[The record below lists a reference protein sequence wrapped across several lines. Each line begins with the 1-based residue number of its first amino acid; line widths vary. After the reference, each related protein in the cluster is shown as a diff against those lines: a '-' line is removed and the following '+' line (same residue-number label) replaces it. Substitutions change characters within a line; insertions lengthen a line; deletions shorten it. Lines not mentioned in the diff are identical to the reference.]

1 VVSGHPRS
9 VLRIPPGAGTFK
21 KSFCFKR
28 FAWLVLHGAAYKP
41 APHIQ
46 IKKTL
51 DTAQNP
57 ENKGPGIFLPPRS
70 MVPKVVTGKILETLE
85 LRAGFPEGSKHS
97 ARDPSQCWTKS
108 GASGRRHI
116 PGCVVSTRAR
126 LSAAQF

>member
-1 VVSGHPRS
+1 
-9 VLRIPPGAGTFK
+9 
-21 KSFCFKR
+21 
-28 FAWLVLHGAAYKP
+28 
-41 APHIQ
+41 
-46 IKKTL
+46 
-51 DTAQNP
+51 
-57 ENKGPGIFLPPRS
+57 

-126 LSAAQF
+126 LSAAQFLNLWAGVPDTARRVANRCFRCQVVKDRILSFRSYLIYY